1 MCGVIGVMMDSE
13 LHSAAL
19 CGSAGF
25 SSEHMKL
32 MKKRFEEKGGGGGTH
47 GKPCR
52 QEKGLQKDCV

>member
-25 SSEHMKL
+25 SAEHMKL
-32 MKKRFEEKGGGGGTH
+32 MKKRFEEKKTH